1 MNKNQIATKIK
12 ETEEQLASLRKQL
25 EQPEFPTLAEA
36 KPGDKLE
43 NGCIVIHKFSDVKMA
58 LIAAPKSTELYC
70 HWSEEFSD
78 VFDALHHEGFNTSQW
93 FIPTVEQLNLAY
105 NNCEGQF
112 SAAFYW
118 SSAEASSSNS
128 CGVTFNFGGQSTG
141 SKTNTFCVRAFSLV
155 SY

>member
-12 ETEEQLASLRKQL
+12 ETEEQLAYLRAKLQ
-25 EQPEFPTLAEA
+25 EPEYPTLESS

-43 NGCIVIHKFSDVKMA
+43 NGCIVAHKFPDVRMA
-58 LIAAPKSTELYC
+58 LIAAPKTTQRRC
-70 HWSEEFSD
+70 KWSKEFSD
-78 VFDALHHEGFNTSQW
+78 VFDCLVEKGFNKSQW
-93 FIPTVEQLNLAY
+93 FIPTVGQLQLAF